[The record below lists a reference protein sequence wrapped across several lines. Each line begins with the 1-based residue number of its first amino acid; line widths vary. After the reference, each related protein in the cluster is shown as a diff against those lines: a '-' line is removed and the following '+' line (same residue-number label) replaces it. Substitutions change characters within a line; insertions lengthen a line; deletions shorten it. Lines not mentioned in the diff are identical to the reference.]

1 VFLKGHVLDDRKLY
15 ETTSGDKKRRN
26 FKAMISRYMANA
38 IPDIRVQV
46 NFLGQEQVV
55 TTNESGYFEVW
66 FDFSDPIKA
75 SGWHMAEYAV
85 LDKIVEDQEPL
96 ITRKDVYI
104 LDKNA
109 TYGIISDVD
118 DTIMVSHAT
127 QALRKLRL
135 ILTKNAKTRLPFA
148 GVATFYRVLLA
159 GTAAENPIFYVSSSE
174 WNLYDFLEDFCKT
187 QGIPKGPF
195 LLQDLKT
202 SLWKLLKSGG
212 GTHMHKVEKIRHL
225 LELFPLNFILI
236 GDSGQRDAFLYAQV
250 IKEYPGRIQV
260 AYIRDVSKN
269 KRDEEILKIADDIH
283 EVDLV
288 LVKDS
293 LHAAEHAHSM
303 GWLSYEQFLQVKEDT
318 ESRT

>member
-1 VFLKGHVLDDRKLY
+1 
-15 ETTSGDKKRRN
+15 
-26 FKAMISRYMANA
+26 M
-38 IPDIRVQV
+38 
-46 NFLGQEQVV
+46 
-55 TTNESGYFEVW
+55 
-66 FDFSDPIKA
+66 
-75 SGWHMAEYAV
+75 
-85 LDKIVEDQEPL
+85 
-96 ITRKDVYI
+96 
-104 LDKNA
+104 
-109 TYGIISDVD
+109 
-118 DTIMVSHAT
+118 
-127 QALRKLRL
+127 
-135 ILTKNAKTRLPFA
+135 PFA